1 MIDVIFGD
9 VLYSNNLDLDTQ
21 AIVKNMREPLKAEI
35 NKHKQTR
42 SSDSSLYVLEEEQ
55 HKQLKSIIN
64 AELYNYANNIMK
76 YDADFKITTSWFTE
90 TDSMEQ
96 SQYHQ
101 HQNSFISGVLYLNVN
116 EDSGSITFEDFR
128 DEQIK
133 VPCTEYNVLNGNAYT
148 VQPVN
153 GLILLFPSKMWHIV
167 NKNKSEH
174 KRNSLAFNVMP
185 FGTVGVPTADS
196 HMRIKLI

>member
-9 VLYSNNLDLDTQ
+9 VLYSNNLKLDTQ
-21 AIVKNMREPLKAEI
+21 AIVKNMHEPLKAQI
-35 NKHKQTR
+35 NKDTKHDK
-42 SSDSSLYVLEEEQ
+42 SALYVLEEKK
-55 HKQLKSIIN
+55 HKQLKNIIDLEIN
-64 AELYNYANNIMK
+64 NYAKNIMK
-76 YDADFKITTSWFTE
+76 YDANFVITTSWFTE
-90 TDSMEQ
+90 TDIMEQ

-116 EDSGSITFEDFR
+116 KDSGSITFEDFR

-133 VPCTEYNVLNGNAYT
+133 VPCTEYNVLNGNSYT

-185 FGTVGVPTADS
+185 VGTVGVPTADS

>member
-21 AIVKNMREPLKAEI
+21 AIVKNMREPLKAQI
-35 NKHKQTR
+35 NKDTKHKE
-42 SSDSSLYVLEEEQ
+42 SALYVLEEKQ

-64 AELYNYANNIMK
+64 AEIKNYANNIMK
-76 YDADFKITTSWFTE
+76 YDADFLITTSWFTE
-90 TDSMEQ
+90 TDIMEQ

-133 VPCTEYNVLNGNAYT
+133 VSCTEYNVLNGNSYT

-185 FGTVGVPTADS
+185 VGTVGVPTADS